1 MIELKNELFAAPIG
15 KWNRVSFAVN
25 HHRWRLQWQRIG
37 DGEDF
42 FFMFVS
48 PKKRRYSFYTVQG
61 GKVTDADVARADGE
75 LIASYCEEYGDK
87 PARLDDV
94 LRLTPEHIMNRLFVL
109 LDAIR
114 Y

>member
-1 MIELKNELFAAPIG
+1 MNELKDELTAAPPDE
-15 KWNRVSFAVN
+15 WNYVPFTVN
-25 HHRWRLQWQRIG
+25 HHRWLLDWCRFG
-37 DGEDF
+37 DNGGF
-42 FFMFVS
+42 CFSFVS
-48 PKKRRYSFYTVQG
+48 PKGRRYSFCTEGEGRVVEAEVY
-61 GKVTDADVARADGE
+61 RADAVR
-75 LIASYCEEYGDK
+75 IARYWEIWGDK